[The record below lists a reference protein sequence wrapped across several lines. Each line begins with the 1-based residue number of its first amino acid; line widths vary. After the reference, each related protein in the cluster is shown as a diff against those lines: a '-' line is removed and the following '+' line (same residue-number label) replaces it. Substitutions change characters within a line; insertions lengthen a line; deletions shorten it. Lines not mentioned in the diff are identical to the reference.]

1 MTSHCT
7 RVGSAADLAEC
18 AAAGNAGVWHLEAVA
33 GGSRVVHNSSTLGKL
48 CLTDSQQADPEARCG
63 SVGKCFPVLE
73 ARPCASDG
81 YMRAAQL
88 WNLGGPLKQLRSS
101 GSIAVRGE
109 ATPAG
114 AESSQ
119 CVTAIPPVPLIQVA
133 AAVRVLGQGAKAA
146 ARTTTPTRLD
156 DGSIEINM
164 TLEMRAGEVY
174 TMATAVV
181 SSNDLAQSKSS
192 KSVISAAELMLDRVC
207 TTTGV
212 ASLRQQ
218 HAHWWAK
225 FWNASSVDLGA
236 ERRTLEAFWFGMQY
250 MAGSMN
256 RAGKQATG
264 LWGPWIQSDDM
275 NWNGGKETQG
285 QDTR

>member
-1 MTSHCT
+1 MTSHCA
-7 RVGSAADLAEC
+7 RVGSSVDLAEC
-18 AAAGNAGVWHLEAVA
+18 AAAGNAGVWRLEVVA
-33 GGSRVVHNSSTLGKL
+33 GGSRVVHNSSSLGKL
-48 CLTDSQQADPEARCG
+48 CLTDSRQADPEARCG

-81 YMRAAQL
+81 AMRQAQM

-101 GSIAVRGE
+101 SSEAVRGE

-114 AESSQ
+114 ADSSQ

-133 AAVRVLGQGAKAA
+133 AAVRVLGQGAKTAV
-146 ARTTTPTRLD
+146 RTMTPTRLD

-164 TLEMRAGEVY
+164 TLEMSAGKVY
-174 TMATAVV
+174 TMVTAVV
-181 SSNDLAQSKSS
+181 SSNDLAQSNSN
-192 KSVISAAELMLDRVC
+192 KSVISAAEQMLDRVC

-212 ASLRQQ
+212 AATYQQ
-218 HAHWWAK
+218 HAGWWAK

-285 QDTR
+285 

>member
-1 MTSHCT
+1 M
-7 RVGSAADLAEC
+7 AEC
-18 AAAGNAGVWHLEAVA
+18 AAAGNAGAWYLEAVA
-33 GGSRVVHNSSTLGKL
+33 GGSRVVHNSSSLGKL
-48 CLTDSQQADPEARCG
+48 CLTDSRQADPEARCG
-63 SVGKCFPVLE
+63 SVGGCFPVLE
-73 ARPCASDG
+73 ARPCASGGD
-81 YMRAAQL
+81 MLAAQL
-88 WNLGGPLKQLRSS
+88 WNLGGPMKQLRSS
-101 GSIAVRGE
+101 GSLATHRE

-114 AESSQ
+114 GESAQ

-133 AAVRVLGQGAKAA
+133 AAIRVLGPGAESA
-146 ARTTTPTRLD
+146 ARAMTPTRLLD
-156 DGSIEINM
+156 DGSIEANM
-164 TLEMRAGEVY
+164 TLQMKAGEVY

-181 SSNDLAQSKSS
+181 SSNDLAQSNSNEN
-192 KSVISAAELMLDRVC
+192 VISAAEHMLDRVC
-207 TTTGV
+207 TATGV

-218 HAHWWAK
+218 HARWWAE

-275 NWNGGKETQG
+275 NWNGGKTPQS
-285 QDTR
+285 